1 MTKFHL
7 LTSMYSAISRIV
19 GSSTG
24 TLREQIEDGH
34 NLNIKLYLINSRL
47 ITSKVVENT
56 NWWSHSL
63 FSLINGREFSLE
75 KAIVIFAQAK
85 R

>member
-24 TLREQIEDGH
+24 TSREQIEDGH
-34 NLNIKLYLINSRL
+34 NLI
-47 ITSKVVENT
+47 
-56 NWWSHSL
+56 
-63 FSLINGREFSLE
+63 
-75 KAIVIFAQAK
+75 
-85 R
+85 